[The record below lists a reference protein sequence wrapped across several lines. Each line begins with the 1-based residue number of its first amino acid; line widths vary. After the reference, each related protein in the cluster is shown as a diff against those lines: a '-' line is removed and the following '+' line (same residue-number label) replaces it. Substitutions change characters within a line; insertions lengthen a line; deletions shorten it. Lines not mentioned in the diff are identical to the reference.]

1 MKEENINSIYRSLAG
16 TDLTIEDTNKFLE
29 FVSQTGLGVE
39 EAAQNIKVAKEKAD
53 KKVDYSEFERKL
65 VDYFKNIQ
73 TEINKDGL
81 FQYSDEKDI
90 EEFRKFF
97 QEIVDKYIIIY
108 KLKDDKDECQRKLTE
123 IENIKSE
130 INFLNKT
137 TSSISSDD
145 LKRINDLN
153 FKLGVKNLEYKKVLD
168 LIEEDVKIITKNSKK
183 QEFIVLVSNLIK
195 DLNDLTKIM
204 DRLSLTPRTKTSVQ
218 KLFTSLTDELSEM
231 KNSYT
236 NEIKEFTNLC
246 LDAGITGPSLQK
258 EDVVF
263 YNGSKP
269 LFGND
274 YTYLLEEGKEY
285 KVNRSIFKK
294 NGLEEFYI
302 EGFDKPFSV
311 SLFDTPNEWKEK
323 KDTFNQKNETVE
335 NNLTKIPK
343 EPELTNTDIVLNSSK
358 DDEIKL
364 NERTPFK
371 IELVDEEENKQIND
385 NSESNTDKERVEPII
400 KPENNE
406 PAIKIEDLMSTKGE
420 HVPALKK
427 ADFVVYNGSKDYI
440 STKDN
445 SNLLQKGFSYKIAN
459 SIINDKGE
467 EEIYLEGV
475 EEPFSVTLFETE
487 EIWKEHMN
495 ALINQM
501 VTKVDTK
508 QINKEEA
515 YANAVIGLGKK
526 NVSFNLKRAIGT
538 ALRKVK
544 DKIDKLK
551 ETLSEKLSP
560 DFESKYISDFMAIDA
575 DYEELDD
582 ELIDMNEFGKS
593 FDEIKKE
600 ESKSKKR

>member
-39 EAAQNIKVAKEKAD
+39 EATQNIKVAKEKAD

-97 QEIVDKYIIIY
+97 QEIVNKYIIIY
-108 KLKDDKDECQRKLTE
+108 RLKDDKDECQRKLTE

-218 KLFTSLTDELSEM
+218 KLFTSLSDELSEM

-258 EDVVF
+258 EDVVI

-323 KDTFNQKNETVE
+323 KDTFNQKNEIVE

-343 EPELTNTDIVLNSSK
+343 EPELTNTDIVLNSFK
-358 DDEIKL
+358 DDEIEL

-371 IELVDEEENKQIND
+371 IELVDDEENKQIND
-385 NSESNTDKERVEPII
+385 NSVSNTDKERVEPII

-406 PAIKIEDLMSTKGE
+406 PAIKIDDLMSTNGE
-420 HVPALKK
+420 PVPALKK
-427 ADFVVYNGSKDYI
+427 GDFVVYNGSKDYI
-440 STKDN
+440 SAKDN

-475 EEPFSVTLFETE
+475 EGPFSVTLFETE

-501 VTKVDTK
+501 VTNVDTK

-515 YANAVIGLGKK
+515 YTNAVIGLSKK

-544 DKIDKLK
+544 DKIDRAK
-551 ETLSEKLSP
+551 EVLSEKLRP

-575 DYEELDD
+575 NYDELDD

>member
-137 TSSISSDD
+137 TSPISSDD

-153 FKLGVKNLEYKKVLD
+153 FKLGVKNLEYKKILD

-195 DLNDLTKIM
+195 DLNDLTNIM
-204 DRLSLTPRTKTSVQ
+204 DRLSLTPRTKISVQ

-246 LDAGITGPSLQK
+246 LAAGITGPSLQK
-258 EDVVF
+258 EDVVI

-285 KVNRSIFKK
+285 KVNRSIFKN

-323 KDTFNQKNETVE
+323 QDALNKKNETVE
-335 NNLTKIPK
+335 NNHAEIIK
-343 EPELTNTDIVLNSSK
+343 EPELTNTDIVLNSFK

-371 IELVDEEENKQIND
+371 IELVDDEESRQIND
-385 NSESNTDKERVEPII
+385 NSVSITDKERVEPII

-427 ADFVVYNGSKDYI
+427 GDFVVYNGSKDYI

-445 SNLLQKGFSYKIAN
+445 TNLLQKGFSYKVAN

-515 YANAVIGLGKK
+515 YANAVIGLSKK

-551 ETLSEKLSP
+551 ETLSEKLRP